1 MTDMPENRTETIDLW
16 QLIERGLLRDK
27 DPTQEQAIAL
37 NYIEEVAE
45 SIVSIEK
52 SGIAAN
58 QRADLILKALRLEG
72 RTDRL
77 WRAGKQ
83 AIQIVE
89 DFSDGLPSGDAKKL
103 TTREKSKRRLTL
115 FRAFLGL
122 TDKNDFLTDKERLR
136 QLDTLAKRATKS
148 SKNL

>member
-77 WRAGKQ
+77 WRSGKQ

-89 DFSDGLPSGDAKKL
+89 DFSDGDPSGDAKKL

-115 FRAFLGL
+115 FRFFLGL

>member
-52 SGIAAN
+52 S
-58 QRADLILKALRLEG
+58 
-72 RTDRL
+72 
-77 WRAGKQ
+77 
-83 AIQIVE
+83 
-89 DFSDGLPSGDAKKL
+89 
-103 TTREKSKRRLTL
+103 
-115 FRAFLGL
+115 
-122 TDKNDFLTDKERLR
+122 
-136 QLDTLAKRATKS
+136 
-148 SKNL
+148 

>member
-16 QLIERGLLRDK
+16 HLIARGLLRDE

-37 NYIEEVAE
+37 RYIEEVAE
-45 SIVSIEK
+45 SIVAIEK

-58 QRADLILKALRLEG
+58 QRADLILKALRIEG

-77 WRAGKQ
+77 WRASQK

-89 DFSDGLPSGDAKKL
+89 DFSDELSSGDAKKL
-103 TTREKSKRRLTL
+103 TTREKSKRRFTL